1 MKKYIGGYAILDL
14 TSPTIYKDALALE
27 NIDKP
32 IVVYQSNA
40 KPCFIDT
47 FVIDSDN
54 DVVIINGSL
63 TIASDNTISGEM
75 VNHLYCY
82 NFEMNDS
89 SDRYILTFESNINF
103 TSVSDIFNYLVS
115 ALSKATLL
123 FMYDVTNDKTQIIK
137 GLDGLINSFE
147 IQGYDTSYGSTFDIS
162 SYTMEDI
169 NKNQLF

>member
-63 TIASDNTISGEM
+63 TIASDNTITGDLEK
-75 VNHLYCY
+75 HLYLYNANVVSTDETY
-82 NFEMNDS
+82 NFYITLLSSKEITTIQELVENSIILSIFEDDDGETWTIENYYIVDGVVNGLSIYSYNNDK
-89 SDRYILTFESNINF
+89 DDTINATNF
-103 TSVSDIFNYLVS
+103 TLDVITLVRQIF
-115 ALSKATLL
+115 
-123 FMYDVTNDKTQIIK
+123 
-137 GLDGLINSFE
+137 
-147 IQGYDTSYGSTFDIS
+147 
-162 SYTMEDI
+162 
-169 NKNQLF
+169 